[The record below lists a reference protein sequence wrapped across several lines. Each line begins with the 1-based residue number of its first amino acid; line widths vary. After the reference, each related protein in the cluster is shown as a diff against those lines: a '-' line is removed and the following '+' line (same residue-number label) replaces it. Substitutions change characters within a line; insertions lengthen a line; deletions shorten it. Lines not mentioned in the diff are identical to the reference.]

1 MGSTPDHL
9 NKATSTPAGEVGP
22 FDTAIVVRLVVA
34 SIIFAVALI
43 LKLLPS
49 FVSILL
55 LLASAGAAGYDIA
68 IEAVNSVEKGE
79 YFATPLIII
88 VVTVLSFVIGFAAE
102 GAALII
108 LYQIGLILLAYTKDK
123 TKKSALDLLH
133 YQDSETVEKVASLIE
148 QDEAL
153 ELPVKG
159 MMEHSSGTVLKF
171 AIAFAVL
178 YAIVL
183 PLFTNF
189 TYAVSIHRALMII
202 IVCTPMSVV
211 AAMPITALVSLCR
224 AGQFGAIFSSA
235 SVMESAADTTTAL
248 FDKAGIFT
256 AETPRLI
263 SVQSDVLDS
272 KTFMNFAAH
281 AVYYSEQPI
290 AKAISAM
297 NDTEYR
303 LDVISDFMDIPG
315 CGVDLSVAGAHVTLG
330 TRALF
335 VSRGVDIPYDV
346 SDDNHLV
353 YYMTVADKYVGKLIF
368 SDDFNE
374 DTVDIAD
381 GMRAA
386 GVNKCILL
394 TDDGKEEAEQLADK
408 LGFDEFISEC
418 DTAKKLR
425 IIKNF
430 SEAEDQKTLYVY
442 AAGIEAH
449 SAAETDIR
457 VSRKGKYADATIA
470 PEYAV
475 NLPRAFYTCG
485 RMREIATENA
495 LFAFIIKAVLI
506 FLSITGYCNL
516 WFAMFID
523 MVAALA
529 TILNSI
535 RVTTDSLI
543 KPFDK

>member
-1 MGSTPDHL
+1 MGSKPDHL

-22 FDTAIVVRLVVA
+22 FDTAIVVRLVIA

-79 YFATPLIII
+79 YFATPLIIL

-133 YQDSETVEKVASLIE
+133 YQDSETAEKVASLIE

-153 ELPVKG
+153 ELPIKG
-159 MMEHSSGTVLKF
+159 MMEHSSGTVLKL

-290 AKAISAM
+290 AKAISSM

-335 VSRGVDIPYDV
+335 VSRGIDIPYDV

-408 LGFDEFISEC
+408 LGFDEYISEC

-475 NLPRAFYTCG
+475 NLPSAFYTCG

>member
-1 MGSTPDHL
+1 MGSKPDHL

-22 FDTAIVVRLVVA
+22 FDTAIVVRLVIA

-133 YQDSETVEKVASLIE
+133 YQDSETAEKVASLIE

-153 ELPVKG
+153 ELPIKG
-159 MMEHSSGTVLKF
+159 MMEHNSGTVLKF

-290 AKAISAM
+290 AKAISSM

-315 CGVDLSVAGAHVTLG
+315 CDVIIEGQNLNYLCGCGPELVHEMAVNHGNLVTMVDRPEDVPEEIVKIARKIGTFDTSILPYEDCCTVFTPRHPKTKPSVEE
-330 TRALF
+330 TREYEAAL
-335 VSRGVDIPYDV
+335 DV
-346 SDDNHLV
+346 EGLCQ
-353 YYMTVADKYVGKLIF
+353 
-368 SDDFNE
+368 
-374 DTVDIAD
+374 
-381 GMRAA
+381 RAMA
-386 GVNKCILL
+386 NR
-394 TDDGKEEAEQLADK
+394 EM
-408 LGFDEFISEC
+408 
-418 DTAKKLR
+418 
-425 IIKNF
+425 
-430 SEAEDQKTLYVY
+430 
-442 AAGIEAH
+442 
-449 SAAETDIR
+449 IR
-457 VSRKGKYADATIA
+457 V
-470 PEYAV
+470 
-475 NLPRAFYTCG
+475 
-485 RMREIATENA
+485 
-495 LFAFIIKAVLI
+495 
-506 FLSITGYCNL
+506 
-516 WFAMFID
+516 
-523 MVAALA
+523 
-529 TILNSI
+529 
-535 RVTTDSLI
+535 
-543 KPFDK
+543 KPQY

>member
-1 MGSTPDHL
+1 MGSKPDHL

-22 FDTAIVVRLVVA
+22 FDTAIVVRLVIA

-133 YQDSETVEKVASLIE
+133 YQDSETAEKVASLIE

-153 ELPVKG
+153 ELPIKG
-159 MMEHSSGTVLKF
+159 MMEHNSGTVLKF

-290 AKAISAM
+290 AKAISSM
-297 NDTEYR
+297 NDTE
-303 LDVISDFMDIPG
+303 
-315 CGVDLSVAGAHVTLG
+315 
-330 TRALF
+330 
-335 VSRGVDIPYDV
+335 
-346 SDDNHLV
+346 
-353 YYMTVADKYVGKLIF
+353 
-368 SDDFNE
+368 
-374 DTVDIAD
+374 
-381 GMRAA
+381 
-386 GVNKCILL
+386 
-394 TDDGKEEAEQLADK
+394 
-408 LGFDEFISEC
+408 
-418 DTAKKLR
+418 
-425 IIKNF
+425 
-430 SEAEDQKTLYVY
+430 
-442 AAGIEAH
+442 
-449 SAAETDIR
+449 
-457 VSRKGKYADATIA
+457 
-470 PEYAV
+470 
-475 NLPRAFYTCG
+475 
-485 RMREIATENA
+485 
-495 LFAFIIKAVLI
+495 
-506 FLSITGYCNL
+506 
-516 WFAMFID
+516 
-523 MVAALA
+523 
-529 TILNSI
+529 
-535 RVTTDSLI
+535 
-543 KPFDK
+543 

>member
-133 YQDSETVEKVASLIE
+133 YQDSETAEKVASLIE

-153 ELPVKG
+153 ELPIKG

-202 IVCTPMSVV
+202 IVCTPMCLSPRLS
-211 AAMPITALVSLCR
+211 AFAEPVSLAQYSAVLLSWSPQPILPR
-224 AGQFGAIFSSA
+224 RFSIRPASSPLKRPDLSA
-235 SVMESAADTTTAL
+235 SS
-248 FDKAGIFT
+248 
-256 AETPRLI
+256 
-263 SVQSDVLDS
+263 
-272 KTFMNFAAH
+272 
-281 AVYYSEQPI
+281 
-290 AKAISAM
+290 
-297 NDTEYR
+297 
-303 LDVISDFMDIPG
+303 
-315 CGVDLSVAGAHVTLG
+315 
-330 TRALF
+330 
-335 VSRGVDIPYDV
+335 
-346 SDDNHLV
+346 
-353 YYMTVADKYVGKLIF
+353 
-368 SDDFNE
+368 
-374 DTVDIAD
+374 
-381 GMRAA
+381 
-386 GVNKCILL
+386 L
-394 TDDGKEEAEQLADK
+394 T
-408 LGFDEFISEC
+408 C
-418 DTAKKLR
+418 WTAKPL
-425 IIKNF
+425 
-430 SEAEDQKTLYVY
+430 
-442 AAGIEAH
+442 
-449 SAAETDIR
+449 
-457 VSRKGKYADATIA
+457 
-470 PEYAV
+470 
-475 NLPRAFYTCG
+475 
-485 RMREIATENA
+485 
-495 LFAFIIKAVLI
+495 
-506 FLSITGYCNL
+506 
-516 WFAMFID
+516 
-523 MVAALA
+523 
-529 TILNSI
+529 
-535 RVTTDSLI
+535 
-543 KPFDK
+543 

>member
-1 MGSTPDHL
+1 MCIRD
-9 NKATSTPAGEVGP
+9 
-22 FDTAIVVRLVVA
+22 R
-34 SIIFAVALI
+34 
-43 LKLLPS
+43 
-49 FVSILL
+49 
-55 LLASAGAAGYDIA
+55 
-68 IEAVNSVEKGE
+68 VNSVEKGE

-133 YQDSETVEKVASLIE
+133 YQDSETAEKVASLIE

-153 ELPVKG
+153 ELPIKG

-290 AKAISAM
+290 AKAISSM

-335 VSRGVDIPYDV
+335 VSRGIDIPYDV

-408 LGFDEFISEC
+408 LGFDEYISEC

>member
-1 MGSTPDHL
+1 MGSTPEHL
-9 NKATSTPAGEVGP
+9 NKAASSPAGEASP
-22 FDTAIVVRLVVA
+22 LDTAIVIRLVAA
-34 SIIFAVALI
+34 SIIFAFSLI

-55 LLASAGAAGYDIA
+55 LIVSSAVAGYDIVLD
-68 IEAVNSVEKGE
+68 AVNSVERGE
-79 YFATPLIII
+79 YFATPLII
-88 VVTVLSFVIGFAAE
+88 VAVTVLSFVIGFGAE

-108 LYQIGLILLAYTKDK
+108 LYQIGNLLIAYTKEK
-123 TKKSALDLLH
+123 TKKSALELLQ
-133 YQDSETVEKVASLIE
+133 YQDGETAERVAAAIE

-153 ELPVKG
+153 ELPLKG

-171 AIAFAVL
+171 AIGFAVV

-189 TYAVSIHRALMII
+189 TFAVSIHRALMII
-202 IVCTPMSVV
+202 LICTPLSVV
-211 AAMPITALVSLCR
+211 AAMPITALVGLCR
-224 AGQFGAIFSSA
+224 GGQFGAVFNSA
-235 SVMESAADTTTAL
+235 AAMEAAADTTTVL

-256 AETPRLI
+256 AETPKLV
-263 SVQSDVLDS
+263 SVKSDVLDS

-290 AKAISAM
+290 AKAIAAV
-297 NDTEYR
+297 NDTDYR

-315 CGVDLSVAGAHVTLG
+315 CGVDLKVANAPVTLG

-335 VSRGVDIPYDV
+335 VSRGVDVPYDV
-346 SDDNHLV
+346 SDDNGLV
-353 YYMTVADKYVGKLIF
+353 YYMTVSDKYVGKLIF
-368 SDDFNE
+368 SDDLNP
-374 DTVDIAD
+374 DALDVAD

-386 GVNKCILL
+386 GAAKCILL
-394 TDDGKEEAEQLADK
+394 TDDGKDEAEQLSDK

-430 SEAEDQKTLYVY
+430 SEAESQKTMYVY

-457 VSRKGKYADATIA
+457 VSRKGKYADAVIA
-470 PEYAV
+470 PEYAA
-475 NLPRAFYTCG
+475 NLPHVLYTCG
-485 RMREIATENA
+485 RMREVATENA
-495 LFAFIIKAVLI
+495 VFAFVVKAILI
-506 FLSITGYCNL
+506 FLSINGFCNL

-523 MVAALA
+523 MVAVLA
-529 TILNSI
+529 TLLNSI
-535 RVTTDSLI
+535 RVTTNSLI
-543 KPFDK
+543 KPFNK